1 MPVIPDGITHDFVI
15 LTNKKAQTAFSPFGF
30 IVPATLHVA
39 HNFLR
44 LTNEETCFFTVH
56 RRRCGASGTR
66 TRDPLLAKQMR
77 YQLRYSPFRA
87 GNPLQ
92 VLPYSRI
99 IAKVICRIH
108 QPGEKHPDKQQFESL
123 FQIYLPGRL
132 LEQTS
137 LAVGLAGLEPA
148 TSVLS
153 GLRSNQLSY
162 RPIVSIA
169 NTIADYNIPNPA
181 FKPVLGAFRHA
192 ALEIP
197 QPAKNTVLLLV
208 GQRQP
213 DPTNQ

>member
-1 MPVIPDGITHDFVI
+1 M
-15 LTNKKAQTAFSPFGF
+15 KKQVSSPFTVVVVELAGLE
-30 IVPATLHVA
+30 PATLCLQSRCA
-39 HNFLR
+39 TSCAIAPL
-44 LTNEETCFFTVH
+44 EQET
-56 RRRCGASGTR
+56 
-66 TRDPLLAKQMR
+66 
-77 YQLRYSPFRA
+77 
-87 GNPLQ
+87 PLQ

-108 QPGEKHPDKQQFESL
+108 QPGEKHPDKQQFEGL

-192 ALEIP
+192 ALEIL

>member
-1 MPVIPDGITHDFVI
+1 
-15 LTNKKAQTAFSPFGF
+15 
-30 IVPATLHVA
+30 
-39 HNFLR
+39 
-44 LTNEETCFFTVH
+44 
-56 RRRCGASGTR
+56 
-66 TRDPLLAKQMR
+66 MR
-77 YQLRYSPFRA
+77 YQLRYSPFRV

-92 VLPYSRI
+92 VLPDSRI

-192 ALEIP
+192 ALEIL

>member
-1 MPVIPDGITHDFVI
+1 
-15 LTNKKAQTAFSPFGF
+15 
-30 IVPATLHVA
+30 
-39 HNFLR
+39 
-44 LTNEETCFFTVH
+44 
-56 RRRCGASGTR
+56 
-66 TRDPLLAKQMR
+66 MR

-108 QPGEKHPDKQQFESL
+108 QPGEKHPDKQQFEGL

-162 RPIVSIA
+162 RPIVSIT

-181 FKPVLGAFRHA
+181 FKPCLGAFRHA
-192 ALEIP
+192 TRQRPHQAQNAVI
-197 QPAKNTVLLLV
+197 LLV
-208 GQRQP
+208 SKRQLNSA
-213 DPTNQ
+213 NQ

>member
-1 MPVIPDGITHDFVI
+1 M
-15 LTNKKAQTAFSPFGF
+15 S
-30 IVPATLHVA
+30 
-39 HNFLR
+39 
-44 LTNEETCFFTVH
+44 
-56 RRRCGASGTR
+56 CGYVLSGGARGTR
-66 TRDPLLAKQMR
+66 TPDPLLAKQMR